1 MYEELLKKIKDRT
14 AIIAV
19 IGLGYV
25 GLPTAVRFAEQGF
38 TVIGA
43 DKNQKIVHLI
53 TSGECH
59 LNDLNIAER
68 VKNVV
73 DSGKLFATENTTY
86 ATKRADIILIIVPT
100 PVHSDKTPDL
110 RPIIL
115 AGEDIAKGLSVGK
128 LVVLE
133 STVYPGLT
141 EEILKPILE
150 KGTGRPIFEA
160 GIDFGLAHVPERYNP
175 GDSEHTI
182 QDVIRVVGAINP
194 DWLNVVS
201 MLYRTIVKDVCEVRN
216 IKTAEAAKIIENI
229 QRDLNIALMNEL
241 AMIFEKM
248 DIDVMDVIKAAQ
260 TKWNFNV
267 YYPGAGVGGECLP
280 CDPYYLTHKAEELGI
295 HSKVILAGRGV
306 NDSMPYH
313 VLDLLIDA
321 LNEHER
327 SIKNSKIVVMGLA
340 YKENVGDVKGS
351 PSAVLI
357 IELENR
363 GADIWILDPYVES
376 TNTPPENEMYEIMK
390 GADAIVIMTAH
401 KEFKELSFTKIQE
414 GMRTPILIDGR
425 RMIRPDIAKELEFT
439 YRGVGARNGGT
450 KNVEHNKR

>member
-1 MYEELLKKIKDRT
+1 MYAELIKKINDRT
-14 AIIAV
+14 AIIGIV
-19 IGLGYV
+19 GLGYV
-25 GLPTAVRFAEQGF
+25 GLPTAVRLAEQGF

-43 DKNQKIVHLI
+43 DKNQKIVRLI

-68 VKNVV
+68 VRNVV
-73 DSGKLFATENTTY
+73 NSGKLFATENTTY

-100 PVHSDKTPDL
+100 PVHADKTPDL
-110 RPIIL
+110 NPIIS
-115 AGEDIAKGLSVGK
+115 AGKDIANGLSAGK

-141 EEILKPILE
+141 EEVLKPILE
-150 KGTGRPIFEA
+150 QGIGRPIFEA

-175 GDSEHTI
+175 GDSDHTI
-182 QDVIRVVGAINP
+182 RDVVRVVGAINSE
-194 DWLNVVS
+194 WLEVVS
-201 MLYRTIVKDVCEVRN
+201 TLYKTIVKDVCEVRN
-216 IKTAEAAKIIENI
+216 IRTAEAAKIIENV

-295 HSKVILAGRGV
+295 HSRVILAGRGV

-321 LNEHER
+321 MNEHER
-327 SIKNSKIVVMGLA
+327 SIKNSKIVVLGLA
-340 YKENVGDVKGS
+340 YKENVGDIKGS
-351 PSAVLI
+351 PSAVLLK
-357 IELENR
+357 ELENR
-363 GADIWILDPYVES
+363 GADLWILDPYVASTKTPSES
-376 TNTPPENEMYEIMK
+376 GMYEIMK
-390 GADAIVIMTAH
+390 GADAVVIMTAH

-439 YRGVGARNGGT
+439 YRGVGARNGS
-450 KNVEHNKR
+450 K